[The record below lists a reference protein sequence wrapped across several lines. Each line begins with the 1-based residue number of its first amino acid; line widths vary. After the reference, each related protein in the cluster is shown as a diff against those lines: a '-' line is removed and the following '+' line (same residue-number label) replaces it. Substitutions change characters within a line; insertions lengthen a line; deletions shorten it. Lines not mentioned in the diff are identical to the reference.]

1 MKEYEDFD
9 ADEPYVVIEKR
20 SASSS
25 SFLWGLALGAGL
37 ALLFA
42 PRSGEETR
50 REIRRG
56 AKRVRTVA
64 QETAEELADSV
75 VDRYE
80 HARHSVNERVDTARR
95 ALALKKR
102 QASEA
107 IRAGREAA
115 QQARDDLERRIA
127 ETKAAYQA
135 GADVARSG
143 RAPAGSLRGADE
155 EGEEG

>member
-1 MKEYEDFD
+1 MKEYEDFE
-9 ADEPYVVIEKR
+9 ADEPFVVIEKR
-20 SASSS
+20 SGSAG
-25 SFLWGLALGAGL
+25 SFFWGIALGAGL
-37 ALLFA
+37 ALLLA

-50 REIRRG
+50 RELRKG
-56 AKRVRTVA
+56 ARRVRTA
-64 QETAEELADSV
+64 ARETAEELADSV

-80 HARHSVNERVDTARR
+80 HARHSVNEQVDSARR
-95 ALALKKR
+95 ALTLKKR

-143 RAPAGSLRGADE
+143 RTGS
-155 EGEEG
+155 GEETGT